1 MRPVTDLLAEID
13 CDGEAVNPRIKVS
26 EDSESLVFIH
36 GLNWSSQTNA
46 GFLYVGVQYGE
57 FQYAA
62 FVHHVCCVCVSCM
75 PCCVSCMLRLC
86 IVYAEFK

>member
-57 FQYAA
+57 FQYA
-62 FVHHVCCVCVSCM
+62 
-75 PCCVSCMLRLC
+75 LLC
-86 IVYAEFK
+86 IVYAAFMYRVCGV